1 MRLAL
6 VLGTNKEMTQK
17 LDGRIRGMRDNI
29 QTSYFT
35 SIDELLNYSAQRNIS
50 FERIILISSVLN
62 SKVLMSDFYK
72 YWSETNTNTS
82 VILVARKGHDE
93 DMCKY
98 FLNTFSTP
106 LVACMLLQATTFQ
119 TLGEAV
125 VLTPAELNSK
135 YGIEDHMQIEE
146 NTRFKYVPDS
156 TQTPKEE
163 KVDKPSIENS
173 NNQSTGKKKGFF
185 SNLFGKKSKIAKGQE
200 SEIAEGQ
207 ESSTVIAE
215 QENTTQAQE
224 ILHQDNYNQEDLGQ
238 SDLSRDGLN
247 YIPSNMESESYPQ
260 KQENKGVSYS
270 EVETP
275 NFETELNTEFSES
288 TTKDEIPQGDI
299 NLEGDIDIGIEDT
312 TDSDIIRENQVS
324 DSTPNSEV
332 NYDITYDNS
341 SPVEEPDISIDFTG
355 SNFSDD
361 ANNEIP
367 AENESDLDAME
378 SETVDEDFSN
388 FSISYVPEESAD
400 TTSSVEEVTDDMD
413 LSGVAQAE
421 DAYQEAANQP
431 RIVEKVVV
439 KEVVRNI
446 NTDKKFSALVNVLSG
461 KNKKIIL
468 VTGDRGTG
476 VTSTAIALAKT
487 MSEKVST
494 LLVDFDVDNHG
505 LLSYINYDEFRNY
518 QGVPMSGIK
527 FCNSDK
533 MFNNCIVSYEH
544 NLDLLTSDYS
554 CDVTDDELVQAQG
567 VVAGQSDN
575 YNVVIIDCPISK
587 LPLMTDLIL
596 LGNTILCVEESK
608 RGFMNM
614 LCTLEACQLH
624 DKYKR
629 MIISRGNM
637 FLTKCLSG
645 TDTKK
650 LLKYIDAIY
659 ESSGIDWMH
668 MDITK
673 FNGRFSKETLNKV
686 FEA

>member
-29 QTSYFT
+29 QTNYFT

-185 SNLFGKKSKIAKGQE
+185 SNLFGKKSKKSESSELNTTDSEPINTTEVQEDSYQE
-200 SEIAEGQ
+200 S
-207 ESSTVIAE
+207 
-215 QENTTQAQE
+215 
-224 ILHQDNYNQEDLGQ
+224 YNQDDSSQ
-238 SDLSRDGLN
+238 SDLDYTS
-247 YIPSNMESESYPQ
+247 SNADSEVYSQ
-260 KQENKGVSYS
+260 SQNNKGVSYS
-270 EVETP
+270 KVETP

-299 NLEGDIDIGIEDT
+299 NLDGDIDIGIEDT

-388 FSISYVPEESAD
+388 FSISYVSEESAD

>member
-29 QTSYFT
+29 QTNYFT

-62 SKVLMSDFYK
+62 SKILMSDFYK

-185 SNLFGKKSKIAKGQE
+185 SNLFGKKSKKSESSELNTTDSEPINTTEVQEDSYQE
-200 SEIAEGQ
+200 S
-207 ESSTVIAE
+207 
-215 QENTTQAQE
+215 
-224 ILHQDNYNQEDLGQ
+224 YNQDDSSQ
-238 SDLSRDGLN
+238 SDLDYTS
-247 YIPSNMESESYPQ
+247 SNADSEVYSQ
-260 KQENKGVSYS
+260 SQNNKGVSYS

-461 KNKKIIL
+461 RNKKIIL

>member
-29 QTSYFT
+29 QTNYFT

-163 KVDKPSIENS
+163 NLNKPLSEPIENK
-173 NNQSTGKKKGFF
+173 STDTKKKGFL
-185 SNLFGKKSKIAKGQE
+185 SSLFGKKSKKSESSELNTTDSEPINTTEVQEDSYQE
-200 SEIAEGQ
+200 S
-207 ESSTVIAE
+207 
-215 QENTTQAQE
+215 
-224 ILHQDNYNQEDLGQ
+224 YNQDDSSQ
-238 SDLSRDGLN
+238 SDLDYTS
-247 YIPSNMESESYPQ
+247 SNADSEVYSQ
-260 KQENKGVSYS
+260 SQNNKGVSYS

-275 NFETELNTEFSES
+275 NLETELNTEFNES
-288 TTKDEIPQGDI
+288 TTEDEIPQGDI

-367 AENESDLDAME
+367 AENESDLDVME

-400 TTSSVEEVTDDMD
+400 ITSSVEEVTDDMD